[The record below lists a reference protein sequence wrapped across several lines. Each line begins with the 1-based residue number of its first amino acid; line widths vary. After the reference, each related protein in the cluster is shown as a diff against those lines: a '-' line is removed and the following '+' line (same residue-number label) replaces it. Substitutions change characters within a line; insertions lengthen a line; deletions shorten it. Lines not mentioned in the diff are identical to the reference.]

1 MVGNMKKSFLFLII
15 LTGILF
21 NACGKTRN
29 ESKTVDLPVAAPVN
43 PEYIKLST
51 VLNQMSDRFK
61 DKVSISENS
70 PDEIK
75 DAFLDELKNVLS
87 VEKNYRKDDLDL
99 YFLIDK
105 KHSVSKDYV
114 PAGLISLKKNNLF
127 NINRNDLSL
136 APDAY
141 NSLLEMAEASL
152 KDGIKLLVSSTYRS
166 YDYQAKLFQ
175 RWVDIDGLE
184 EAERESARPGT
195 SQHQLGM
202 AIDFGSIT
210 DDFADTKMGKWIY
223 THGPEYGWSL
233 SFPMNYEDV
242 TGYRWE
248 SWHFRFI
255 GKEACNFQKK
265 YFDDVQQ
272 FMLEFIDAWKKA
284 GEN

>member
-1 MVGNMKKSFLFLII
+1 MKKSILFLCI
-15 LTGILF
+15 LSGVLF
-21 NACGKTRN
+21 SACGKTKAKSQTDTPSIT
-29 ESKTVDLPVAAPVN
+29 EEIPVIN
-43 PEYIKLST
+43 PDYIKLSK
-51 VLNQMSDRFK
+51 VLEKMSDRFK
-61 DKVSISENS
+61 DKVLISDLSTAEEK
-70 PDEIK
+70 DE
-75 DAFLDELKNVLS
+75 FLADLKNVLL
-87 VEKNYRKDDLDL
+87 VEKNYRQGDLDL

-105 KHSVSKDYV
+105 KHYVSKDYV
-114 PAGLISLKKNNLF
+114 PVGLVPLKKNDLF
-127 NINRNDLSL
+127 SINRNDLSL
-136 APDAY
+136 HPDALDALY
-141 NSLLEMAEASL
+141 LMSKAALE
-152 KDGIKLLVSSTYRS
+152 DGIKLLVSSTYRS

-223 THGPEYGWSL
+223 ANGPEFGWSL

-255 GKEACNFQKK
+255 GKEACKFQKK

-272 FMLEFIDAWKKA
+272 WTLEFIDAWKKT
-284 GEN
+284 E